1 MKLFKTKK
9 VQIKLG
15 AIAIILVAVV
25 VFKGGFYSLNPTK
38 VEPKNSTPA
47 SVNRKV
53 EFVGNINFENTTEK
67 LVSNNKEE
75 LNANGPLKGDN
86 EVGVN
91 KEVNNAEA
99 RMEKRVEKLIV
110 DIANSTEDNLKDLFF
125 ENENENENVATA
137 EKVITLLSIKDF
149 NVLVDSFKEKDRSS
163 YSVEREGKL
172 SDALRNNLAGRYYN
186 EKYACAG
193 KLCVLEFTHSPDL
206 DIADIDKI
214 EEFDKN
220 FVVLDYSG
228 TTLQGDKVFQVLFVA
243 TDDPSKLGFRG

>member
-75 LNANGPLKGDN
+75 LNANGPLKGN
-86 EVGVN
+86 N
-91 KEVNNAEA
+91 EVNNAEA

-125 ENENENENVATA
+125 ENENVATA